1 MNLSF
6 YTIQAEAQQDKN
18 KHSKID
24 EFGLNTTDP

>member
-1 MNLSF
+1 MNLFS
-6 YTIQAEAQQDKN
+6 YAIQAEAQQDKN